1 MRPNSLVPVL
11 AGLAGCIDYIPEGPD
26 PIPKVE
32 YHPYVPPTPT
42 NTDSYEQIQ
51 KPQVDILWV
60 IDNSCSM
67 INEQTGV
74 ANNFPVFMDFFLGSG
89 LDYHIG
95 VVSTDMDNP
104 DQSGK
109 LVQAGGL
116 RWITP
121 ETPNPEEIFAAMAQL
136 GTDGSSDEQ
145 GVLAAYAAFELQSDW
160 NKGFFRD
167 DSAIHVIT
175 LSDEADV
182 SPSVPVS
189 LNEFASYL
197 NGLRA
202 DPEAVEYHSIVGP
215 PEPEFPCDGV
225 QYPGLA
231 YIQLT
236 NLVGGIF
243 WSLCANDWIG
253 ALEMIGLDTAGL
265 KREYFLSERPVEG
278 TIQVTVEEGGYVV
291 GFDLFDEFTSLGD
304 YTYNETRNSVTF
316 LTYVPN
322 PGAVVHIDYDVLAE
336 VERQM

>member
-1 MRPNSLVPVL
+1 MRANSLVPVL
-11 AGLAGCIDYIPEGPD
+11 TGLVGCNEYDPQGEE
-26 PIPKVE
+26 PIPPVIFNV
-32 YHPYVPPTPT
+32 YVPPTPT

-60 IDNSCSM
+60 VDNSCSM
-67 INEQTGV
+67 AEEQTGV
-74 ANNFPVFMDFFLGSG
+74 ANNFPVFMEFFLGSG

-104 DQSGK
+104 DHSGR
-109 LVQAGGL
+109 LILAGGV

-121 ETPNPEEIFAAMAQL
+121 ETPDPEAVFAAMSQL
-136 GTDGSSDEQ
+136 GIGGSGNEQ
-145 GVLAAYAAFELQSDW
+145 GVLATYAAFELQTEW

-167 DSAIHVIT
+167 DSAVHVIT
-175 LSDEADV
+175 VSDEPDN

-189 LNEFASYL
+189 LNEFGSYL

-202 DPEAVEYHSIVGP
+202 DPDMVEYHSIVGP

-236 NLVGGIF
+236 NQVGGIF

-278 TIQVTVEEGGYVV
+278 TIQVTVEEGGYTI
-291 GFDLFDEFTSLGD
+291 GFDLFDEVTLLGD
-304 YTYNETRNSVTF
+304 YTYNEPRNSVTF

-336 VERQM
+336 VERQ